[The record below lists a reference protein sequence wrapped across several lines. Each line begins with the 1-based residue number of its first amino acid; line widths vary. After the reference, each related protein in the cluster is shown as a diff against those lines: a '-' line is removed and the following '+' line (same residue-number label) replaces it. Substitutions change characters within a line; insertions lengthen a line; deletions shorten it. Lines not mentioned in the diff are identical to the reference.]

1 MRLDGVTNDDL
12 TMSLVARNPPPEK
25 QQLSL
30 DPMAVFIQHAWAETS
45 LLTRHH
51 AARGDR
57 SFSADPEALSSVGRY
72 LVFCATQGLLVLV
85 LATAVAFGQQ
95 MDPIAEW
102 ATNESYGASLHQN
115 IVYGRAGGLD
125 LRLDVITTGE
135 PSPRPVVVYFHGG
148 GWVEGDKEGVL
159 LRTLPY
165 LAWGMDVVN
174 VEYRIASQ
182 ALAPAAV
189 EDGRCALHW
198 VADHARDYGFDPN
211 KIVVAGESAGG
222 HIALMTGLLTPTA
235 GFDDACEASPN
246 DWQSTGPRSVHV
258 AAIIDFF
265 GLVSLPVFLRQTK
278 ADGDVLPMP
287 RTFVLRWLG
296 NAPNQRELAE
306 RLSPITWVSHD
317 SPPVLIAHGDED
329 PYVPYSQALL
339 LRDSLIHNSVENDL
353 ITIHGGHGASPPHAW
368 TQQQNLAAH
377 EAVYRFLAKVGVLKT
392 QMAP

>member
-1 MRLDGVTNDDL
+1 MVETYARSGQRAPAQQPALP
-12 TMSLVARNPPPEK
+12 RNPALRRERTTPKYRKVYSSRSKGHRFRAAMIIP
-25 QQLSL
+25 
-30 DPMAVFIQHAWAETS
+30 T
-45 LLTRHH
+45 LL
-51 AARGDR
+51 
-57 SFSADPEALSSVGRY
+57 
-72 LVFCATQGLLVLV
+72 
-85 LATAVAFGQQ
+85 LAAVAALGQQ
-95 MDPIAEW
+95 MDPIAAW
-102 ATNESYGASLHQN
+102 ATNESYEAGLHQN
-115 IVYGRAGGLD
+115 VVYGRAGGLD
-125 LRLDVITTGE
+125 LRLDVITTGQ

-148 GWVEGDKEGVL
+148 GFVEGDKEGVL

-198 VADHARDYGFDPN
+198 VADHAADYGFDPN

-222 HIALMTGLLTPTA
+222 HIALMTGLLTPA
-235 GFDDACEASPN
+235 SGFDNACEASPN
-246 DWQSTGPRSVHV
+246 DWQTTGPRNVHV

-265 GLVSLPVFLRQTK
+265 GLVDLPAFLKPAK
-278 ADGDVLPMP
+278 ADGFALPMP

-296 NAPNQRELAE
+296 DNPDRIVLAQ

-329 PYVPYSQALL
+329 PYVPYSQAVQ
-339 LRDSLIHNSVENDL
+339 LRDCLNHDSVQNEL

-368 TQQQNLAAH
+368 TPEQNLTAH
-377 EAVYRFLAKVGVLKT
+377 EAVYRFLLKIGVLQT
-392 QMAP
+392 QRP

>member
-1 MRLDGVTNDDL
+1 MKPFSSIGR
-12 TMSLVARNPPPEK
+12 R
-25 QQLSL
+25 
-30 DPMAVFIQHAWAETS
+30 HAGCAAQVMLA
-45 LLTRHH
+45 LL
-51 AARGDR
+51 
-57 SFSADPEALSSVGRY
+57 
-72 LVFCATQGLLVLV
+72 
-85 LATAVAFGQQ
+85 LATVAALGQR
-95 MDPIAEW
+95 MGPIAEW
-102 ATNESYGASLHQN
+102 ATNESYEASLHQN
-115 IVYGRAGGLD
+115 VVYGRSGGLD
-125 LRLDVITTGE
+125 LRLDVITTGQ

-148 GWVEGDKEGVL
+148 GWVQGDKEGVL

-198 VADHARDYGFDPN
+198 VADHARDYGFDPT

-222 HIALMTGLLTPTA
+222 HIALMTGLLTPAA

-246 DWQSTGPRSVHV
+246 DWQTTGPRNVHV

-265 GLVSLPVFLRQTK
+265 GLVNLPVFLQPAK
-278 ADGDVLPMP
+278 ADGYVLAMP

-296 NAPNQRELAE
+296 DPPNRMELAE

-329 PYVPYSQALL
+329 PYVPYSQALQL
-339 LRDSLIHNSVENDL
+339 HESLDHNSVENEL
-353 ITIHGGHGASPPHAW
+353 LTIHGGHGASPPHAW
-368 TQQQNLAAH
+368 TPEQNLAAH
-377 EAVYRFLAKVGVLKT
+377 ESVYRFLVKIGVLQT
-392 QMAP
+392 QTPP